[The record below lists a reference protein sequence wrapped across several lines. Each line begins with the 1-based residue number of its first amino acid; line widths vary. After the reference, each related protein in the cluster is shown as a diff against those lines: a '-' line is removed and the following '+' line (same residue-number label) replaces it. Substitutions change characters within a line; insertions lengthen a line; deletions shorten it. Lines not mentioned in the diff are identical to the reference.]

1 MCDRSRLC
9 EEAGRCLV
17 VILFRYFSDWLKGK
31 TRRVVSLIWNGETEF
46 FLCVEEE
53 TEKRS
58 CTLRDKG
65 GPGSL
70 ALGANSLTLSDL
82 DRRRR
87 SSGNA
92 STCANIEASERRE
105 SWGEKRKY
113 DSWTR
118 EFDEERER
126 DAAYSI

>member
-1 MCDRSRLC
+1 MSRGYPLQIFLRL
-9 EEAGRCLV
+9 AQRKNT
-17 VILFRYFSDWLKGK
+17 KGG
-31 TRRVVSLIWNGETEF
+31 LIDLEWGNGVF
-46 FLCVEEE
+46 FMEEE

-105 SWGEKRKY
+105 S
-113 DSWTR
+113 
-118 EFDEERER
+118 
-126 DAAYSI
+126 

>member
-1 MCDRSRLC
+1 MSRGYPLQIFLRLAQRRH
-9 EEAGRCLV
+9 EGWSHR
-17 VILFRYFSDWLKGK
+17 FGMGK
-31 TRRVVSLIWNGETEF
+31 RIF